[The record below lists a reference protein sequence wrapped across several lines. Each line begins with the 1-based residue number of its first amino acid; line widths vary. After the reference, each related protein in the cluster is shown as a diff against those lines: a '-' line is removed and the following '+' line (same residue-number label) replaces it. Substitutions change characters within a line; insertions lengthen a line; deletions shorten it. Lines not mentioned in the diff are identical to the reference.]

1 MSVTPAARRLFRRRL
16 GGRRICASGAGQR
29 PAEQPARPPALRV
42 QIAFLL
48 LASCAH
54 MHPAFIEGPQGR
66 LHVDDGGRGSGVP
79 VLFVHGNSGNLTQW
93 RAQLDHVR
101 QSRRAV
107 AFDLRGMGQ
116 SDLPR
121 NGDYSVNAMV
131 DDVEAVTSALKLE
144 RFVIVGHS
152 YGGSVVAAYAARHP
166 DRVAGVVFADS
177 AGNVKI
183 DPVQAKAFLDKIRSN
198 RDAVV
203 PQWFAP
209 ILKPSREEVRNAVL
223 ESVRHTP
230 GDVIASALGGI
241 MTFDMTSL
249 LAAYP
254 GPRLAIAATEIESP
268 ASLHMQFP
276 DMPVKKMSGT
286 GHWLMMDKPDE
297 FNALLDA
304 FLATLD
310 RSH

>member
-1 MSVTPAARRLFRRRL
+1 MNSP
-16 GGRRICASGAGQR
+16 
-29 PAEQPARPPALRV
+29 
-42 QIAFLL
+42 
-48 LASCAH
+48 
-54 MHPAFIEGPQGR
+54 FIEGPQGR
-66 LHVDDGGRGSGVP
+66 LHVDDGGRGRGVP

-116 SDLPR
+116 SDVPR
-121 NGDYSVNAMV
+121 NADYSVNAMV
-131 DDVEAVTSALKLE
+131 DDVEAVTKALKLQ

-166 DRVAGVVFADS
+166 ERVAGVVFADS

-183 DPVQAKAFLDKIRSN
+183 DPEQAKKFLDAIRAN
-198 RDAVV
+198 PDKVV

-209 ILKPSREEVRNAVL
+209 ILKPAREEVKNAVL
-223 ESVRHTP
+223 ESAHHTP
-230 GDVIASALGGI
+230 GDVIAGALGGL
-241 MTFDMTSL
+241 MTFDMGAM
-249 LAAYP
+249 LAAYR
-254 GPRLAIAATEIESP
+254 GPRIAIAAADIENP

-276 DMPVKKMSGT
+276 DIPTKKMSGT

-304 FLATLD
+304 FLATI
-310 RSH
+310 H

>member
-1 MSVTPAARRLFRRRL
+1 MN
-16 GGRRICASGAGQR
+16 
-29 PAEQPARPPALRV
+29 PPFV
-42 QIAFLL
+42 N
-48 LASCAH
+48 
-54 MHPAFIEGPQGR
+54 GPQGK
-66 LHVDDGGRGSGVP
+66 LHVDDGGRGAGVP
-79 VLFVHGNSGNLTQW
+79 VLFVHGNSGNLNQW

-107 AFDLRGMGQ
+107 AFDLRGMGA
-116 SDLPR
+116 SDIPR
-121 NGDYSVNAMV
+121 NGDYSISAMV
-131 DDVEAVTSALKLE
+131 DDVEAVTDALNLR

-166 DRVAGVVFADS
+166 ERVAGLVLADS

-183 DPVQAKAFLDKIRSN
+183 DPVQAKAFLDKIRTD
-198 RDAVV
+198 RDRVV

-241 MTFDMTSL
+241 MNFDMTAM
-249 LAAYP
+249 LAAYH
-254 GPRLAIAATEIESP
+254 GPILAIAATDIESP
-268 ASLHMQFP
+268 ASFHVQFP
-276 DMPVKKMSGT
+276 DVPVKKMSGT
-286 GHWLMMDKPDE
+286 GHWLMMDRPDE

-310 RSH
+310 RKH

>member
-1 MSVTPAARRLFRRRL
+1 MSVTPAARRLFRRPL
-16 GGRRICASGAGQR
+16 AGSRRADTPAAE
-29 PAEQPARPPALRV
+29 PAAEQPARPPAL
-42 QIAFLL
+42 QIAVAFLL

-54 MHPAFIEGPQGR
+54 MNPSFIEGPQGR

-79 VLFVHGNSGNLTQW
+79 VLFVHGNSGSLTQW

-131 DDVEAVTSALKLE
+131 DDVEAVTNALKLQ

-166 DRVAGVVFADS
+166 ERVAGVVLADS

-183 DPVQAKAFLDKIRSN
+183 DPVQAKKFLDAIRAN
-198 RDAVV
+198 PDKVV

-209 ILKPSREEVRNAVL
+209 ILKPSREEVKNAVL

-230 GDVIASALGGI
+230 GDVIASALGGLT
-241 MTFDMTSL
+241 TFDMTSL
-249 LAAYP
+249 LTAYH
-254 GPRLAIAATEIESP
+254 GPVLAIAATDIESP
-268 ASLHMQFP
+268 ASFHVQFP
-276 DMPVKKMSGT
+276 NVPVKKMSGV

-297 FNALLDA
+297 FNALLDE

-310 RSH
+310 RAH

>member
-1 MSVTPAARRLFRRRL
+1 MNVTPAARRL
-16 GGRRICASGAGQR
+16 GGWRICATGAGQR

-48 LASCAH
+48 FASCAH
-54 MHPAFIEGPQGR
+54 MNPSFIDGPQGR
-66 LHVDDGGRGSGVP
+66 LHVDDGGRGSGIP

-107 AFDLRGMGQ
+107 AFDLRGMGM

-121 NGDYSVNAMV
+121 NGDYSVNGMV
-131 DDVEAVTSALKLE
+131 DDVEAVTNALNLK

-166 DRVAGVVFADS
+166 ERVAGVVFADS

-183 DPVQAKAFLDKIRSN
+183 DPVQAKAFLDKIRTD
-198 RDAVV
+198 RDRVV

-209 ILKPSREEVRNAVL
+209 ILKSSRDEVRNAVL
-223 ESVRHTP
+223 ESVSHTP
-230 GDVIASALGGI
+230 GDVIAGALGGL
-241 MTFDMTSL
+241 MTFDMTAM
-249 LAAYP
+249 LAAYH
-254 GPRLAIAATEIESP
+254 GPRIAIAATDIENP
-268 ASLHMQFP
+268 ASLHVQFP
-276 DMPVKKMSGT
+276 DIPVKKMSGT
-286 GHWLMMDKPDE
+286 GHWLMMDKPVE
-297 FNALLDA
+297 FNALLDE
-304 FLATLD
+304 FLATI
-310 RSH
+310 R